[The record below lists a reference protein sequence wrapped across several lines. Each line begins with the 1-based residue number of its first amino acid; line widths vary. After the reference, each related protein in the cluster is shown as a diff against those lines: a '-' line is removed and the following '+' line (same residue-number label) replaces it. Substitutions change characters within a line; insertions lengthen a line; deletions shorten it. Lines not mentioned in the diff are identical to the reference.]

1 MNFGKCSF
9 FFMVVKL
16 MYSILPRKSRGELVN
31 APQVPK
37 KKKKKKTQNK
47 KRDQLKVKNPESYC
61 TYIFYYELRSI
72 NVLDINYFFSVKI
85 QL

>member
-1 MNFGKCSF
+1 
-9 FFMVVKL
+9 MVVKL

-37 KKKKKKTQNK
+37 KKKKKKCDYETGV
-47 KRDQLKVKNPESYC
+47 LLEVTNPESYC